1 MAKALVYDPEMSRV
15 LRDMLVELSDHVVVE
30 EAVEYLAEYLGA
42 KLVTKP
48 TEFTAAPVT
57 VRTPV
62 FVGGRF
68 VGYTDTVVSY
78 DVSACKRFILENGS
92 GEVHVTIEYYPG
104 FEIRVAAYKA
114 EEEFEDEEEIELD
127 IEDEDIEEWEKLLD
141 ELEEVE

>member
-1 MAKALVYDPEMSRV
+1 MAKALVYDPEESKR
-15 LRDMLVELSDHVVVE
+15 LKAMLEELMDHVAAE
-30 EAVEYLAEYLGA
+30 EAVQYLAEYLGA

-68 VGYTDTVVSY
+68 VGYAETVVGY
-78 DVSACKRFILENGS
+78 DVSAHKRFILENGS

-104 FEIRVAAYKA
+104 FEVRVAAFKA
-114 EEEFEDEEEIELD
+114 EEEFEDEEIELD
-127 IEDEDIEEWEKLLD
+127 IEDEDLDEWERLLD